1 MKKTVCLLLLLTI
14 FITLVGCTHTAEA
27 PKKEGEMTIV
37 VRDTGGTPVPGTTV
51 DILEGTRVIATH
63 TTNADGK
70 IKADMLFGEYT
81 LKISFLPDKYAVVY
95 DNIKF
100 DFSEKNHTY
109 TVLVD
114 NVLADGTEK
123 KPFIIDGNTTVS
135 LGAGKSAYYLIKPDG
150 DKNTLYIP
158 NAENLVIKID
168 GVAVHNNF
176 RGNISYTADGETL
189 VVITNTGDKIDAAAE
204 LVAEGEYTAPGEN
217 ENELPIVPLV

>member
-14 FITLVGCTHTAEA
+14 FFTLVGCDYDAGA
-27 PKKEGEMTIV
+27 PKNSGEMTIV
-37 VRDTGGTPVPGTTV
+37 VRDSNGTPVPGTTV
-51 DILEGTRVIATH
+51 DILEGRRVIATH

-100 DFSEKNHTY
+100 DFSEKNSTY

-114 NVLADGTEK
+114 NVLADGSEK
-123 KPFIIDGNTTVS
+123 KPYVIEGDTTVS

-158 NAENLVIKID
+158 NAEGLVIKID
-168 GVAVHNNF
+168 GVEVHNNF

-204 LVAEGEYTAPGEN
+204 LVAEGEYTTRGEN
-217 ENELPIVPLV
+217 DNELPLDPLV